1 MGPGKVGANAGLEA
15 ILWKSIEEIPDATPW
30 VRTEPRRVEMD
41 EPQNGTAEQSEQ
53 EQATDITG
61 KINQAASRARDAVTG
76 AKEAVVGTA
85 TARGEQAIE
94 KVKEGAQTVEG
105 TAKQYIYVVAAA
117 CLALGFVLG
126 LLVGMGGSRSRSSHP
141 MNWLPWN

>member
-1 MGPGKVGANAGLEA
+1 
-15 ILWKSIEEIPDATPW
+15 
-30 VRTEPRRVEMD
+30 MD
-41 EPQNGTAEQSEQ
+41 DPQNGTAEESEQ
-53 EQATDITG
+53 EQTADITG
-61 KINQAASRARDAVTG
+61 RIDQAASRARDAVTG
-76 AKEAVVGTA
+76 VKEAVVGIA

-105 TAKQYIYVVAAA
+105 TAKEYIYVVAGA

>member
-1 MGPGKVGANAGLEA
+1 MGPGEVGANAGLEA
-15 ILWKSIEEIPDATPW
+15 ILWKSIEEIPDATSW
-30 VRTEPRRVEMD
+30 VRTESRRVEMD
-41 EPQNGTAEQSEQ
+41 DPQNGTAEESEQ
-53 EQATDITG
+53 EQTADITG
-61 KINQAASRARDAVTG
+61 RIDQAASRARDAVTG
-76 AKEAVVGTA
+76 VKEAVVGIA

-105 TAKQYIYVVAAA
+105 TAKEYIYVVAGA